1 MSFCEHCGAP
11 IEEGVNFCQVCGE
24 KVNASAAAPE
34 QPGTS
39 GEYRADY
46 SQPAAETTTT
56 ANNEVY
62 DNQDIQNNKVLACLS
77 YLGLLFLVPL
87 IAAPDSPYARFHA
100 NQGLVLFIAQLICGF
115 VCIIPIVGWIVGAI
129 GEVASVVFM
138 VLGIVNALGGKAQ
151 ELPVIGKY
159 RILK

>member
-24 KVNASAAAPE
+24 KVNASTPE

-100 NQGLVLFIAQLICGF
+100 NQGLVLFIACLILGVICA
-115 VCIIPIVGWIVGAI
+115 IPFIGWLVGTI
-129 GEVASVVFM
+129 GEIA
-138 VLGIVNALGGKAQ
+138 VLVLAIMGIVNAAQ
-151 ELPVIGKY
+151 GQAKELPIIGKFK
-159 RILK
+159 ILK